1 MAGKEDLPAS
11 PLVTTMKLFFAP
23 PERPKLGSTVSGL
36 SIDRRP
42 QMARRANIEA
52 VIVYVGLAV
61 TVIGMFWWMDRY
73 W

>member
-1 MAGKEDLPAS
+1 
-11 PLVTTMKLFFAP
+11 
-23 PERPKLGSTVSGL
+23 
-36 SIDRRP
+36 
-42 QMARRANIEA
+42 MARRANIEA